1 MHIRPYE
8 IVSYGAGLAS
18 VRVTGS
24 CHAFEW
30 YGVPVGFVCDGASV
44 PRWLW
49 WLCGDPFEEPRIIAA
64 IVHDWLYECKIIDR
78 RSCDRI
84 YRYLLVGLGMPGW
97 QRQNMCLS
105 VCSDGCIG
113 FTTDR
118 SHMVG

>member
-78 RSCDRI
+78 RGCVRI
-84 YRYLLVGLGMPGW
+84 SRYLRVGLGMPGW
-97 QRQNMCLS
+97 KAKTEYVFVRLFGWMHWIYN
-105 VCSDGCIG
+105 G
-113 FTTDR
+113 
-118 SHMVG
+118 